1 MKVEP
6 SEVSINNFSS
16 FEELRNNALRF
27 KGGRSDPYEFDEESG
42 TCSSNN
48 IMISND
54 YKLNTSMAVMKV
66 KYRYLL
72 GVFNN
77 IFLYKNIS
85 FFLNIIEL

>member
-1 MKVEP
+1 LKVEP
-6 SEVSINNFSS
+6 SEISINNFSS

-42 TCSSNN
+42 ACSSN

-66 KYRYLL
+66 KYCYFL

-77 IFLYKNIS
+77 IF
-85 FFLNIIEL
+85 FLNIIQL